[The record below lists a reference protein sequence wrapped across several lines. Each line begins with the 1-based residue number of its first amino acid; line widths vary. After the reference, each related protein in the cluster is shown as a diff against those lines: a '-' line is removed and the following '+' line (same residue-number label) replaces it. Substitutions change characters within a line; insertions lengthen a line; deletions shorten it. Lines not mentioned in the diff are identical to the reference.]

1 MLQPITQDCTA
12 EEESDKG
19 DKLQALVGVLDSPAA
34 ANPGHAYGVS
44 GSADGR
50 TEEFPPPVV
59 QALLC
64 AGLIIRVCHL
74 KNGADSR
81 GVKAKTYVIIGK
93 VPNPRHSSQE
103 DGIVAESGK
112 LRAAVWLVP

>member
-1 MLQPITQDCTA
+1 MLKSSCIRATLSCNVRCVRRTTQVPHRARRPT
-12 EEESDKG
+12 SDTQVPQTKSR
-19 DKLQALVGVLDSPAA
+19 QV
-34 ANPGHAYGVS
+34 YGS
-44 GSADGR
+44 R